1 MKRGRRSAPHSG
13 LGRAGY
19 TDGGLH
25 LVFRPFR
32 GSGQILS
39 KVKYSD
45 SRIPA
50 SSTPMAGAMPIRS
63 GCFFEIP
70 AQMTDRFDQPAIYIR
85 HHGNGSAADSRN
97 DLPRPHESPAAYDG
111 HKRHILYPLY
121 PYGICSLQAIRIRPG
136 LPVSIL
142 FQKTLE
148 AVRIHRPREIIPLD
162 LIAADR
168 Q

>member
-1 MKRGRRSAPHSG
+1 MANISVLDRSFLYLSTASSPGIDIGSRNEEGEAVRPHSG

-19 TDGGLH
+19 TDGGLC

-70 AQMTDRFDQPAIYIR
+70 AQMTDRFDQPGHIY
-85 HHGNGSAADSRN
+85 SASRQ
-97 DLPRPHESPAAYDG
+97 RS
-111 HKRHILYPLY
+111 R
-121 PYGICSLQAIRIRPG
+121 R
-136 LPVSIL
+136 
-142 FQKTLE
+142 
-148 AVRIHRPREIIPLD
+148 
-162 LIAADR
+162 
-168 Q
+168 